1 MLSDK
6 IKSLPISQTVA
17 MTAKAHDLKNQGIDV
32 ITLSAGEPDFN
43 IPDYIKEAAVEAIND
58 NYHKYSP
65 VDGYLDLKKAIC
77 KKFKRDNNLNY
88 DVDQIVV
95 STGAKQSI
103 ANVCMSLINKGDEV
117 LIPTPYWVS
126 YSAMVELAEG
136 VPVFINPDK
145 DSNYKI
151 TAQQLDSAI
160 TDKTKMLML
169 NSPNNPSGSVFT
181 ELEYLEFSKV
191 LLKYPNIIIVSDEI
205 YEHINYGVKSVSF
218 ASLAGMYD
226 RTVTVNGISKAY
238 AMNAWRIALLKELQL
253 KHLKSLLQKFNTWS
267 MNLRLEEIL

>member
-1 MLSDK
+1 MLSEK

-65 VDGYLDLKKAIC
+65 VDGYLDLKKSIC
-77 KKFKRDNNLNY
+77 KKFKRDNNLDY

-126 YSAMVELAEG
+126 YSAMVALAEG
-136 VPVFINPDK
+136 VPVFINPDE

-151 TAQQLDSAI
+151 TAQQLESAI

-181 ELEYLEFSKV
+181 EQEYLEFSKV
-191 LLKYPNIIIVSDEI
+191 LSKYPNIIIVSDEI

-218 ASLAGMYD
+218 ASLPGMYEKIG
-226 RTVTVNGISKAY
+226 RAHV
-238 AMNAWRIALLKELQL
+238 
-253 KHLKSLLQKFNTWS
+253 
-267 MNLRLEEIL
+267 

>member
-1 MLSDK
+1 MLSEK

-136 VPVFINPDK
+136 VPVFINPDEE
-145 DSNYKI
+145 SNYKHF
-151 TAQQLDSAI
+151 QNGQMDLLYLMLVEYFWL
-160 TDKTKMLML
+160 KTKW
-169 NSPNNPSGSVFT
+169 F
-181 ELEYLEFSKV
+181 
-191 LLKYPNIIIVSDEI
+191 
-205 YEHINYGVKSVSF
+205 
-218 ASLAGMYD
+218 
-226 RTVTVNGISKAY
+226 
-238 AMNAWRIALLKELQL
+238 
-253 KHLKSLLQKFNTWS
+253 
-267 MNLRLEEIL
+267 